1 MLNMGGVLGA
11 VAGIGIVGLGG
22 WDGESSA
29 ALILGISSIAGA
41 AIALGASAPH
51 AEPSGTLS
59 WSPWIGPMRTGG
71 EIRPAVGIVS
81 RF

>member
-71 EIRPAVGIVS
+71 EIRPGLGFAA